1 MSDEQR
7 SLVISKT
14 HALQPKKD
22 SDGMFHSFRS
32 FIQGIFGVST
42 VHEAK
47 DSSEHDVIDEAVS
60 IAALLLR
67 STEEKLSH
75 RLGNVSWEPST
86 ITLHPKLVFCRLHR
100 REIDRLKTRHAFF
113 VFVYALLSSLYS
125 SSFFVLAVVG
135 IQRQDGNA
143 IMSIPR
149 N

>member
-32 FIQGIFGVST
+32 FIQGIFGGFT

-47 DSSEHDVIDEAVS
+47 DSSEHDVIVEAVS

-67 STEEKLSH
+67 STEEMDSV
-75 RLGNVSWEPST
+75 LGGLDGRY
-86 ITLHPKLVFCRLHR
+86 IKPKPGGGEFNSKASLFLC
-100 REIDRLKTRHAFF
+100 FF
-113 VFVYALLSSLYS
+113 SY
-125 SSFFVLAVVG
+125 
-135 IQRQDGNA
+135 
-143 IMSIPR
+143 
-149 N
+149 